1 MSRAILIGVLMVS
14 ACHHE
19 QTRATAPPPV
29 ATTQPVPQSTQRHP
43 LTHDCPTEVPGTTV
57 NVDRFDGG
65 IALVFTTLIGD
76 VNDLRARVHH
86 TAEQIERER
95 TSASGESEPIAT
107 DAQAFSSIP
116 TTATAI
122 DIDAGARLELRPV
135 SDQDLDRLRTA
146 AEQRATQLASGQC
159 ARQEPAA

>member
-1 MSRAILIGVLMVS
+1 MSRALSIGILVAAFG
-14 ACHHE
+14 CQHE
-19 QTRATAPPPV
+19 RTSSTAPPPTIA
-29 ATTQPVPQSTQRHP
+29 ATQRVPQSTAHHP
-43 LTHDCPTEVPGTTV
+43 LTHECPTEVPGTIV

-86 TAEQIERER
+86 TAEAMERQR
-95 TSASGESEPIAT
+95 TTGQAPLAA
-107 DAQAFSSIP
+107 DAQPFGDVPA
-116 TTATAI
+116 TATAI
-122 DIDAGARLELRPV
+122 DIDSGARLELRPV
-135 SDQDLDRLRTA
+135 SEDDLDRLRTA

>member
-1 MSRAILIGVLMVS
+1 MRALLIGVLLF
-14 ACHHE
+14 ACHHD
-19 QTRATAPPPV
+19 QARSTAPPPV
-29 ATTQPVPQSTQRHP
+29 AARQPIPQSTEHHP
-43 LTHDCPTEVPGTTV
+43 LTHDCPTEVPGTIV

-86 TAEQIERER
+86 SAEQIERER
-95 TSASGESEPIAT
+95 TSASGDSQPLAT
-107 DAQAFSSIP
+107 DVHAFKDIP

-122 DIDAGARLELRPV
+122 DIDSGARLELRPV

-159 ARQEPAA
+159 AAQEPAA

>member
-1 MSRAILIGVLMVS
+1 MRALLIGVVLF
-14 ACHHE
+14 ACHHD
-19 QTRATAPPPV
+19 QARSTAPPPV
-29 ATTQPVPQSTQRHP
+29 AARQPIPQSTERHP
-43 LTHDCPTEVPGTTV
+43 LTHDCPTEVPGTIV

-86 TAEQIERER
+86 SAEQIERER
-95 TSASGESEPIAT
+95 TSAEV
-107 DAQAFSSIP
+107 P

-122 DIDAGARLELRPV
+122 DIDSGARLELRPV

-159 ARQEPAA
+159 AAQEPAA